1 MCSEPANFDYHMLF
15 LLQQIA
21 IQCPFI
27 CVQGLFYSSMFIAM
41 HIIFKD
47 DGVVN
52 CIFFTYILKC
62 VENAQESKQRRTEEN
77 NYGSWSCDEVSWL
90 PLYCQLSGIIYFQG
104 EVIVQSHQE
113 FFLTGNIPMG
123 YETNF

>member
-1 MCSEPANFDYHMLF
+1 MQINFNTFFFCFPKFLDPNQIPKMCSGPANFDYHMPF

-77 NYGSWSCDEVSWL
+77 NYGS
-90 PLYCQLSGIIYFQG
+90 
-104 EVIVQSHQE
+104 
-113 FFLTGNIPMG
+113 
-123 YETNF
+123 